1 MTNYQR
7 EGTEKRRQ
15 FGLAPGSVH
24 DQLAPLLLDL
34 GKTESHV
41 EGGSL
46 GKPLTS
52 CQPESRVE
60 NAAAEVNNAISQEM
74 TNLQWT
80 FCLKRKQ
87 VSFYLAGDS

>member
-1 MTNYQR
+1 M
-7 EGTEKRRQ
+7 
-15 FGLAPGSVH
+15 
-24 DQLAPLLLDL
+24 
-34 GKTESHV
+34 

>member
-1 MTNYQR
+1 MEKKKKDGLVWHLVQSMTSWLHCFQ
-7 EGTEKRRQ
+7 T
-15 FGLAPGSVH
+15 S
-24 DQLAPLLLDL
+24 

-46 GKPLTS
+46 GKPLTW
-52 CQPESRVE
+52 CQPESRVK

-74 TNLQWT
+74 TNLPNSQWT